1 MKKSSYLYTSLF
13 VGFFLV
19 TLVLVYWFMKS
30 PQFAVVDIWIKQNT
44 LLYVVVLFV
53 YKTIGILWPPIPA
66 GLFTLLSIPF
76 LGWFGAYLVD
86 LIGSIAGGSIAYF
99 LGQKYGLTLLKKI
112 FDENMIE
119 KIKNTKIKKGRE
131 IEAVFMYR
139 VFLGTTILEAIYYG
153 AGLLKV
159 GFGKFLIG
167 AILSHIAVGVPMFIL
182 AQNIFGGKNIVI
194 TIALI
199 AVGVIF
205 VYKTKG
211 RYLE

>member
-1 MKKSSYLYTSLF
+1 LF

-30 PQFAVVDIWIKQNT
+30 PQFVVVDSWVKQNT

-66 GLFTLLSIPF
+66 GLLTLLSIPF

-86 LIGSIAGGSIAYF
+86 LIGSITGGSIAYF

-119 KIKNTKIKKGRE
+119 KIKKAKIKKGKE

-167 AILSHIAVGVPMFIL
+167 ATLSHIAVGVPMFIL

-211 RYLE
+211 RYFE